1 VQAHAQG
8 ERLGWERERVGRAR
22 TGDRRAFAEIYEAY
36 AGPLYAR
43 VLLPKLGDERA
54 AEDALSETFREV
66 LEHLDRFED
75 RGDGIWPWLV
85 RIGTNKALDMHRVKS
100 RTGRALASFE
110 GLMEPLRSA
119 PPDPAD
125 AAEARSEHARVRG
138 VVDNALAAI
147 NDRYRRAIALRYFE
161 ERAREDCAREM
172 GVTVSTFDVVLLRAL
187 RAFRR
192 EWDAIVEAQA
202 REPRS

>member
-1 VQAHAQG
+1 VRAQADG
-8 ERLGWERERVGRAR
+8 ERLGWERGRVARAR
-22 TGDRRAFAEIYEAY
+22 QGDRQAFAELYEAY
-36 AGPLYAR
+36 AGTLYAR

-54 AEDALSETFREV
+54 AEDALSEAFREV

-110 GLMEPLRSA
+110 GLMEPLRRA
-119 PPDPAD
+119 PIDPAD
-125 AAEARSEHARVRG
+125 ATEAKREQARVRG
-138 VVDNALAAI
+138 VVDRALAAVHA
-147 NDRYRRAIALRYFE
+147 RYRRAIELRYFE
-161 ERAREDCAREM
+161 EREREDCARAL
-172 GVTVSTFDVVLLRAL
+172 GVTVATFDVVLLRAL

-192 EWDAIVEAQA
+192 EWDAIVGPPE
-202 REPRS
+202 ETP